1 MCHLSSNLRLKPLKT
16 ESKARIY
23 KNYRERTKNVYSIF
37 SRKTPEEAYKILSQ
51 MRVQFVVLEESWCFR
66 ESRSVF

>member
-1 MCHLSSNLRLKPLKT
+1 MSTKMLHAQSKP
-16 ESKARIY
+16 RIY
-23 KNYRERTKNVYSIF
+23 QNCRERTKNVYSIF

-66 ESRSVF
+66 ESRSVII